1 MQSGTSEIQ
10 SSQTTSDNAS
20 EAADSIPE
28 SEASTT
34 SDEGTGK
41 ILIAYFTAAENS
53 GEGVDAVTT
62 ASFSTI
68 NGRAVGRLRA
78 IADMIAEHTGGELF
92 SIQTSVV
99 YPTDGGEL
107 IDYAAQEQDEDARPE
122 LVSHIENL
130 DDYDVIFV
138 GYPNW
143 WADMPQVLYSF
154 FDEYDFTGKTIVPF
168 NVHNGS
174 GLSRTVQT
182 IQELEPGAEV
192 VEDAFTISEHDVE
205 EAAGEVNSWLDGL
218 CGLDITCHG
227 LSENPPHWPDA
238 ENESQPSPLA
248 TTPLSASSASFP
260 SGDWSQL
267 TRPRTGWPSGNSA
280 RYTA

>member
-1 MQSGTSEIQ
+1 MKKYSLFAWMAGLMLVILLTFAACSQEQSSSVDAQSGTSEVQ
-10 SSQTTSDNAS
+10 SSQTTSENSS

-28 SEASTT
+28 SEVSST
-34 SDEGTGK
+34 SDEGISK

-68 NGRAVGRLRA
+68 NGKAVGRLRA
-78 IADMIAEHTGGELF
+78 IADMIAEHT
-92 SIQTSVV
+92 
-99 YPTDGGEL
+99 GGEL

-130 DDYDVIFV
+130 DEYDVIIFV

-143 WADMPQVLYSF
+143 WADLPQVLYSF
-154 FDEYDFTGKTIVPF
+154 FDEYDFTGKTLIPF

-192 VEDAFTISEHDVE
+192 VEDAFTISERNVE
-205 EAAGEVNSWLDGL
+205 DAAGEVDSWLDGL
-218 CGLDITCHG
+218 G
-227 LSENPPHWPDA
+227 
-238 ENESQPSPLA
+238 
-248 TTPLSASSASFP
+248 
-260 SGDWSQL
+260 
-267 TRPRTGWPSGNSA
+267 
-280 RYTA
+280 Y

>member
-1 MQSGTSEIQ
+1 MKKYPLFARMAALMLVMLLTLAACSQEQSSSVDAQSGTSEAQ
-10 SSQTTSDNAS
+10 SSQIAPDHASDV
-20 EAADSIPE
+20 ADSISE
-28 SEASTT
+28 SEVSNP
-34 SDEGTGK
+34 SDESEGTSK

-62 ASFSTI
+62 ASYSTI
-68 NGRAVGRLRA
+68 GGTAVGRLRA

-92 SIQTSVV
+92 SIRTSVV

-122 LVSHIENL
+122 LVSHIEDL

-143 WADMPQVLYSF
+143 WADLPQVLYSF
-154 FDEYDFTGKTIVPF
+154 FDEYDFTGKTIIPF

-182 IQELEPGAEV
+182 IQELEPEGEV
-192 VEDAFTISEHDVE
+192 VEDAFTISERNVE
-205 EAAGEVNSWLDGL
+205 NAAGEVNSWLDGL
-218 CGLDITCHG
+218 G
-227 LSENPPHWPDA
+227 
-238 ENESQPSPLA
+238 
-248 TTPLSASSASFP
+248 
-260 SGDWSQL
+260 
-267 TRPRTGWPSGNSA
+267 
-280 RYTA
+280 Y

>member
-1 MQSGTSEIQ
+1 MLVILLTFAACGQEQSSSAGVQSGTSEIQ

-28 SEASTT
+28 SEASST

-62 ASFSTI
+62 ASYSTVG
-68 NGRAVGRLRA
+68 GRAVGRLRA

-107 IDYAAQEQDEDARPE
+107 IDYAAQEQAEDARPE
-122 LVSHIENL
+122 LVSHIENP

-182 IQELEPGAEV
+182 IQELEPGAKV
-192 VEDAFTISEHDVE
+192 VEDAFTISEHNVE
-205 EAAGEVNSWLDGL
+205 DAAGEVNSWLDGL
-218 CGLDITCHG
+218 G
-227 LSENPPHWPDA
+227 
-238 ENESQPSPLA
+238 
-248 TTPLSASSASFP
+248 
-260 SGDWSQL
+260 
-267 TRPRTGWPSGNSA
+267 
-280 RYTA
+280 Y